1 MSKGR
6 SFVERLTAATQLQ
19 DEAIPRLPLVE
30 IMNDQRVLIENHRGV
45 VEYGTNQI
53 SVNVR
58 FGTVTICGCNLEL
71 ARMMK
76 GQLIVTGRIDS
87 VHLQRRKQE

>member
-6 SFVERLTAATQLQ
+6 SFLYRLTDAAQLH
-19 DEAIPRLPLVE
+19 DEAIPHQPLVE
-30 IMNDQRVLIENHRGV
+30 IMNDQRVLIENHQGV

-53 SVNVR
+53 RVNVR
-58 FGTVTICGCNLEL
+58 FGTVTVCGCDLEL

-76 GQLIVTGRIDS
+76 RQLIVAGRIDS
-87 VHLQRRKQE
+87 VHLHRRQRK

>member
-6 SFVERLTAATQLQ
+6 RFLYRLTDAAQLH

-30 IMNDQRVLIENHRGV
+30 IMNDQRVLIENHWGV
-45 VEYGTNQI
+45 VEYGTTQI

-87 VHLQRRKQE
+87 VHLQRRRQK

>member
-6 SFVERLTAATQLQ
+6 SFLYRLTDAAQLH
-19 DEAIPRLPLVE
+19 DEAIPHQPLVE
-30 IMNDQRVLIENHRGV
+30 IMNDQRVLIENHQGV

-53 SVNVR
+53 RVNVR
-58 FGTVTICGCNLEL
+58 FGTVTVCGCDLEL

-76 GQLIVTGRIDS
+76 GQLIVAGRIDS
-87 VHLQRRKQE
+87 VHLHRRQRK

>member
-6 SFVERLTAATQLQ
+6 SFLYRLTDAAQLH

-30 IMNDQRVLIENHRGV
+30 IMNDQRVLIENHQGV
-45 VEYGTNQI
+45 VEYGANQI
-53 SVNVR
+53 SVRVK
-58 FGTVTICGCNLEL
+58 FGAVTVCGCNLEL

-87 VHLQRRKQE
+87 VHLLRGKKP